1 MNSYQIRSTNPL
13 YNDVIAYITAESK
26 NRAIE
31 LAEDNDLILDDDME
45 IILERQNVRNQ
56 LGKPYL
62 ESFEKF

>member
-1 MNSYQIRSTNPL
+1 MNSYQIRSTNPS